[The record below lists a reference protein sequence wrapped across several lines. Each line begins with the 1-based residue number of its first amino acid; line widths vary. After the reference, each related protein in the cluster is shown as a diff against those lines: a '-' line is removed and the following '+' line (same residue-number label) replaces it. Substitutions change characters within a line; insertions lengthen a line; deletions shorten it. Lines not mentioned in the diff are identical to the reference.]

1 MPAAPAPP
9 ILGAMQ
15 KRILICRQDRLGDV
29 VLATALPREIKRR
42 WPDAYVGVLVR
53 GYTRELFAHDPHVD
67 AVLTDDFR
75 PATRWPSFWARVGEL
90 RRHRFTHGLMALAD
104 ARMAYLLAA
113 AGIPRRYGHG
123 ITLYHA
129 LSLTRPVMSRK
140 LRKGQHESAYS
151 MDLVRVLGVEPEDT
165 DPRLF
170 LSEREREAVEHCRS
184 EWGAPGRRIVGLQT
198 TSGASAPNWEPARW
212 AELAR
217 LLTKDPRLQV
227 MITDMAPPPVVDG
240 LEGVLYPLRGLG
252 IRPTMVRLAAL
263 DVLVATSTGPL
274 HMAAALGVP
283 TVSLYCP
290 LPSSEPALWGPLG
303 SEGITVLPEPGFCR
317 DRCPGDP
324 HVCTYA
330 GSRQASPTHVAAEVA
345 RLFLEMENPPA

>member
-1 MPAAPAPP
+1 MRGPP
-9 ILGAMQ
+9 PPLILGAMQ

-42 WPDAYVGVLVR
+42 WPDAYVAVLVR
-53 GYTRELFAHDPHVD
+53 GYTRDLFAHDPHVD
-67 AVLTDDFR
+67 AVLTDDFA
-75 PATRWPSFWARVGEL
+75 PETRALSFWTRVREL

-113 AGIPRRYGHG
+113 AGIPHRYGHG
-123 ITLYHA
+123 ITLYHF
-129 LSLTRPVMSRK
+129 LSLTRPVMARK
-140 LRKGQHESAYS
+140 FRKGRHESAYS
-151 MDLVRVLGVEPEDT
+151 MDLLRALGVEPVET
-165 DPRLF
+165 DPQLH
-170 LSEREREAVEHCRS
+170 LAAGEREAVAHYRA
-184 EWGAPGRRIVGLQT
+184 EWGAPERRLVGLQT
-198 TSGASAPNWEPARW
+198 TSGASAPNWEPERW
-212 AELAR
+212 AELAL
-217 LLTKDPRLQV
+217 LLTRDPRLQV
-227 MITDMAPPPVVDG
+227 MITDMTPPAAVDG

-263 DVLVATSTGPL
+263 DLLVATSTGPL

-290 LPSSEPALWGPLG
+290 LPSCEPALWGPRG
-303 SEGITVLPEPGFCR
+303 SKGVTVLPEPEYCR

-324 HVCTYA
+324 KLCTFT

-345 RLFLEMENPPA
+345 RLFLEMQNPPG